1 MTILLVKIE
10 IIVQIRSGMIDFTFG
25 ITLTGF
31 SHSDV
36 TYIDF
41 EVISRRCFPVVSV
54 TLHADNSD
62 NLLPRNRRGRLPALK
77 LSGTLNEAKIGEAVC
92 DAELETEEPR
102 TDVIPKR
109 AAGCLI
115 IE

>member
-1 MTILLVKIE
+1 MSIKNE
-10 IIVQIRSGMIDFTFG
+10 FG

-36 TYIDF
+36 THINF
-41 EVISRRCFPVVSV
+41 EIISGICFSAVSV
-54 TLHADNSD
+54 TFHADNSD
-62 NLLPRNRRGRLPALK
+62 SFLPRNRRGRLPALK

-102 TDVIPKR
+102 TDVIQSVLQV
-109 AAGCLI
+109 A
-115 IE
+115 